1 MGGVT
6 VSRIGDRL
14 VAVKTAEGDAAARL
28 RTEAR
33 VLQALDHPGL
43 VQVVEVIDTDGEVT
57 MRTAFAGADT
67 WATRP
72 PEGAVERAAGIAA
85 VAATLADLHARGV
98 THGAL
103 EAGHVIRG
111 DHDRPVLCG
120 LSRTRGDEAADRQA
134 DLAALAELIDA
145 PALPDGPRAA
155 GLAALANRI
164 RSGRCQATDVVEQA
178 NRIAA
183 ETGSRLSVGRRMPRP
198 LLVMATIAA
207 AAATTM
213 AVAAALPRLAR
224 TPNTPPALTAATSEP
239 PTALPTATGT
249 AEPPPATAE
258 PAAADT
264 TADSPS
270 PGAVIDHGGR
280 RYRIGQE
287 GDVVV
292 VGDWDCDGTPTPA
305 VLRPATG
312 DIAVFDRW
320 PEPDASVRSLSAWV
334 VDDAHDLTADA
345 GSPCDRLRVHTTGE
359 SLLLDTGGF
368 Q

>member
-1 MGGVT
+1 MSGVT
-6 VSRIGDRL
+6 VSRIGERL
-14 VAVKTAEGDAAARL
+14 VAVKTAGADAADRL

-43 VQVVEVIDTDGEVT
+43 VQVVEVTDTDGEVT

-134 DLAALAELIDA
+134 DLVALAELIDA
-145 PALPDGPRAA
+145 PPLPDGPRAA
-155 GLAALANRI
+155 SLAALANRI
-164 RSGRCQATDVVEQA
+164 RSGRCQAADVVDQA

-183 ETGSRLSVGRRMPRP
+183 ETGHQLSVGRRQVPRS
-198 LLVMATIAA
+198 LLAMATIAA
-207 AAATTM
+207 VAAATTM
-213 AVAAALPRLAR
+213 AVAAALPRAAR
-224 TPNTPPALTAATSEP
+224 TPSASPAVAALTTEP
-239 PTALPTATGT
+239 PTATGT
-249 AEPPPATAE
+249 SEPTTTTVE
-258 PAAADT
+258 PAAADE
-264 TADSPS
+264 TADRPS

-280 RYRIGQE
+280 RYGIGQE

-320 PEPDASVRSLSAWV
+320 PEPDASVRSISAWV
-334 VDDAHDLTADA
+334 VEGAHDLTAEA
-345 GSPCDRLRVHTTGE
+345 GSRCDRLRVHTTGE
-359 SLLLDTGGF
+359 SRLLDTGGV

>member
-1 MGGVT
+1 MSGVT
-6 VSRIGDRL
+6 VSRVGDRL
-14 VAVKTAEGDAAARL
+14 VAVKTAEADAAARL
-28 RTEAR
+28 RAEAR

-43 VQVVEVIDTDGEVT
+43 VQVIEVTDTDGVVS

-72 PEGAVERAAGIAA
+72 PEAAVERAAGIAA

-120 LSRTRGDEAADRQA
+120 LSRTRGDDPADLQA
-134 DLAALAELIDA
+134 DLVALAELIDA
-145 PALPDGPRAA
+145 PPLPDGPRATS
-155 GLAALANRI
+155 LATLANRI
-164 RSGRCQATDVVEQA
+164 RSGRCQAADVVDQA

-183 ETGSRLSVGRRMPRP
+183 ETAHQLSVGHRRIPRRLP
-198 LLVMATIAA
+198 AVAAIAA
-207 AAATTM
+207 LALVATM
-213 AVAAALPRLAR
+213 VVAAALPHSAR
-224 TPNTPPALTAATSEP
+224 TPRASPALAAPTTPTSTAGPALAA
-239 PTALPTATGT
+239 PTT
-249 AEPPPATAE
+249 EPPP
-258 PAAADT
+258 
-264 TADSPS
+264 
-270 PGAVIDHGGR
+270 GVVIDHGGR
-280 RYRIGQE
+280 RYRIGQA

-305 VLRPATG
+305 VLRPSTG

-320 PEPDASVRSLSAWV
+320 PEPDASVRSASAWV
-334 VDDAHDLTADA
+334 VEDARDLTAETGA
-345 GSPCDRLRVHTTGE
+345 GCDLLRVHTTGE
-359 SLLLDTGGF
+359 SRLLDTGGF